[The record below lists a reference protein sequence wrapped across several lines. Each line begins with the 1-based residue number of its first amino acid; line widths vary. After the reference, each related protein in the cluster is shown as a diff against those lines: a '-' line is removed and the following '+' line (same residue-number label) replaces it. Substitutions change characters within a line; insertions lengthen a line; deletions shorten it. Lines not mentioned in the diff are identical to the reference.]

1 MRKNTSEIGLEIN
14 KIFKSRSD
22 GSVGGKSVSPT
33 RYSSRTSASS
43 SGKKNNR
50 YSRGALDSE
59 SKVKVRKIE
68 RSRTPLRSKS
78 SNLFSREE
86 LKEAVNVTPKLEL

>member
-43 SGKKNNR
+43 SGKK
-50 YSRGALDSE
+50 
-59 SKVKVRKIE
+59 
-68 RSRTPLRSKS
+68 
-78 SNLFSREE
+78 
-86 LKEAVNVTPKLEL
+86 KEGR